1 MAKDSGQKPDGYIE
15 LSFGPR
21 WKYIAVV
28 RSFIQSFMAVSLQ
41 DTTRADNIAM
51 AASELLENAVKY
63 AAGDDIKIAVSVLTT
78 AENISISVSNQASTE
93 AVETLKSLYQK
104 IMKGDPL
111 EAYMSQMREAAVRK
125 DGKSQLGLARIRY
138 ETGLDMDVKV
148 HGDSVTVSLE
158 SKRA

>member
-93 AVETLKSLYQK
+93 AVETLKSLFQK